1 MDTVFV
7 NCLDD
12 VAVFDVI
19 FQIDTPTVKW
29 LDKNL
34 FIGEEIKEVYEEITK
49 TIGTDHLLF
58 DQVTRC
64 KTTHGNSTCKKRKKK
79 YIYDKYSALK
89 FEPTHG
95 QCIWDRY
102 MCLLNVKLSD

>member
-64 KTTHGNSTCKKRKKK
+64 KTTRGNSTCQKRKKK
-79 YIYDKYSALK
+79 I
-89 FEPTHG
+89 H
-95 QCIWDRY
+95 I
-102 MCLLNVKLSD
+102 

>member
-64 KTTHGNSTCKKRKKK
+64 KTTHGNSTCKKKKN
-79 YIYDKYSALK
+79 
-89 FEPTHG
+89 T
-95 QCIWDRY
+95 Y
-102 MCLLNVKLSD
+102 MINIVL

>member
-64 KTTHGNSTCKKRKKK
+64 KTAHGNSTCKKKN
-79 YIYDKYSALK
+79 
-89 FEPTHG
+89 T
-95 QCIWDRY
+95 Y
-102 MCLLNVKLSD
+102 MINIVL

>member
-1 MDTVFV
+1 M

-79 YIYDKYSALK
+79 N
-89 FEPTHG
+89 T
-95 QCIWDRY
+95 Y
-102 MCLLNVKLSD
+102 MINIVL

>member
-64 KTTHGNSTCKKRKKK
+64 NTTHGNSTCKKRKKK
-79 YIYDKYSALK
+79 K
-89 FEPTHG
+89 T
-95 QCIWDRY
+95 Y
-102 MCLLNVKLSD
+102 MINIVL

>member
-1 MDTVFV
+1 M

-79 YIYDKYSALK
+79 K
-89 FEPTHG
+89 T
-95 QCIWDRY
+95 Y
-102 MCLLNVKLSD
+102 MINIVL